1 MEKLT
6 VKDLYKDYSKF
17 EGKEIKIIL
26 YMPTKSKIRM
36 KTKNLKYLQSLYYQ
50 H

>member
-17 EGKEIKIIL
+17 EGKEIKL
-26 YMPTKSKIRM
+26 NGWVKTLRDSKTFGFR
-36 KTKNLKYLQSLYYQ
+36 QF
-50 H
+50 